1 MVRQLLQKYPSY
13 KIIIP
18 VQADALEKQAAQQ
31 LQQYLSKI
39 AGSEIAVVAENEFK
53 GKKGIYIGKTN
64 YAKTQKVDFASIG
77 GDGYTYKS
85 AGNNLIIA
93 GGNKK
98 GVLYGVY
105 DFLEGLGFRKLA
117 PDYVYIPK
125 AKDFTLA
132 KKDITFNPLITYRT
146 TSYGQMGDQEYSDWN
161 KLSSRSDWG
170 LFVHTFATLV
180 PPQQYGQ
187 NHPEYYSLRNGVRQP
202 ATQLC
207 LSNQEVA
214 DVLTANLKK
223 KIEEKPRGYLLV
235 R

>member
-1 MVRQLLQKYPSY
+1 MQKNR
-13 KIIIP
+13 KLI
-18 VQADALEKQAAQQ
+18 LR
-31 LQQYLSKI
+31 
-39 AGSEIAVVAENEFK
+39 
-53 GKKGIYIGKTN
+53 
-64 YAKTQKVDFASIG
+64 SIE

-117 PDYVYIPK
+117 PDYVYVPK
-125 AKDFTLA
+125 AKEFSLA
-132 KKDITFNPLITYRT
+132 KKDITFNPFITYRT

-187 NHPEYYSLRNGVRQP
+187 SHPEYYSLIQGER
-202 ATQLC
+202 
-207 LSNQEVA
+207 
-214 DVLTANLKK
+214 
-223 KIEEKPRGYLLV
+223 KPGYSIV
-235 R
+235 FIKPGSCRCTDS